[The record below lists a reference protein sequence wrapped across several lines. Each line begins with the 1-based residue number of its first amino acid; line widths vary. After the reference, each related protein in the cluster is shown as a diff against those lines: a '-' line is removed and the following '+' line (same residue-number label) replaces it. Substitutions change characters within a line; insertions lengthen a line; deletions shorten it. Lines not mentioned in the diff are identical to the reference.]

1 MDLVESSYRL
11 TQGFPNSELYGL
23 VSQIRRAAVSVPANI
38 AEGYVRE
45 STREYLQHLSIAQ
58 GSLGEL
64 ETHFEIAARLAFLS
78 PGDLQAL
85 LEAISSLRKQLFK
98 LRDAIARKLELT
110 PDSRLPTPAKPP
122 TPDSRLPTPAK
133 PPAPGSRL

>member
-1 MDLVESSYRL
+1 MGAGSRESVLGVGSRESGVGEVRSFRDLRVWQAGMDLVESSYRL

-98 LRDAIARKLELT
+98 LRD
-110 PDSRLPTPAKPP
+110 
-122 TPDSRLPTPAK
+122 
-133 PPAPGSRL
+133 